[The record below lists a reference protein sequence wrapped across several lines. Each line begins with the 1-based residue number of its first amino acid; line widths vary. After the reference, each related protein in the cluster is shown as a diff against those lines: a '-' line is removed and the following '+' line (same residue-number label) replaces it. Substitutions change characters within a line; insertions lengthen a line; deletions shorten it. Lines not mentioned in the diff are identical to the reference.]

1 MDMTVKFLDLPTDI
15 INDILVICDYKSI
28 LRLNCTCKLINNI
41 DLKTLL
47 INKSKKFGIKNTEH
61 FIPRSIIYSE
71 KSKLTYDDTIISC
84 LNYLFSN
91 NIELGYNDR
100 ILPDNRKESGCMGAI
115 GFSGCKG
122 KITFRGIIIKPTYK
136 IFEKF
141 LSFRYNNFSVYIS
154 KK

>member
-1 MDMTVKFLDLPTDI
+1 
-15 INDILVICDYKSI
+15 
-28 LRLNCTCKLINNI
+28 LRLNCACKLVNNI
-41 DLKTLL
+41 DLETLL
-47 INKSKKFGIKNTEH
+47 INKSKKVGIKNTEH
-61 FIPRSIIYSE
+61 FIPRSIILRNLS
-71 KSKLTYDDTIISC
+71 TYDDTIISC

-100 ILPDNRKESGCMGAI
+100 ILPDNRKESGCVGAI

-122 KITFRGIIIKPTYK
+122 KITFRGIVIKPTYK